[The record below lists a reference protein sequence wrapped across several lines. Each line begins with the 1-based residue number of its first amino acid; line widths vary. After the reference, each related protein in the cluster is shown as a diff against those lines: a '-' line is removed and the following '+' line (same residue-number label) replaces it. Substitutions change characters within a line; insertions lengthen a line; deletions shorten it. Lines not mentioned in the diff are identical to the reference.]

1 MTHIDAVLDR
11 LISQAIDHIA
21 AGETPDAIATLIM
34 ARQRA
39 ESWGATMRPAE
50 TQRVDL

>member
-1 MTHIDAVLDR
+1 MHIDAVLNR
-11 LISQAIDHIA
+11 LISQAIVHIA
-21 AGETPDAIATLIM
+21 NGEPTTAIATLIL

-39 ESWGATMRPAE
+39 ESWGRTMRPAE